1 MAEHPSGAFEVQG
14 ALSRA
19 LGADSSEDCA
29 KVLAGAAERFAV
41 FRQTMPEAL
50 RGEWPAVVVLVNHWH
65 ALVQDVAAAAAQTLP
80 EAVQALNGGF
90 GIVTA
95 GRQLS
100 AEPIRHLD
108 HLIAEVPFSPLLVR
122 FGPDVGVGVMAIDAL
137 RRVVSGCPAL
147 ELGTS
152 AGFPDLP
159 EGADPDRFRRLVD
172 LAFRSMQPPWARVKD
187 LFGLTSSDVARLFGV
202 SRQAVDQWEAI
213 GAVPGARRE
222 KLANLL
228 SVGELL
234 ERKLSPGRLALVAR
248 RRADAYGGM
257 TMLDMVAADRDGELR
272 ALTEAALDWSGTA

>member
-1 MAEHPSGAFEVQG
+1 MVQHPSGSFGVQG
-14 ALSRA
+14 ALGRA
-19 LGADSSEDCA
+19 LGADSAEHCA
-29 KVLAGAAERFAV
+29 KFLAEAAERFAV
-41 FRQTMPEAL
+41 FGQSMPEAL

-65 ALVQDVAAAAAQTLP
+65 ALIQDVAAAAAGTLP
-80 EAVQALNGGF
+80 EAVRALDGGF

-95 GRQLS
+95 AQELS

-108 HLIAEVPFSPLLVR
+108 HLISEVPFSPLLAR
-122 FGPDVGVGVMAIDAL
+122 FGPDIGVGVVAIDAL
-137 RRVVSGCPAL
+137 RRLVPGCPAL
-147 ELGTS
+147 DVGTS
-152 AGFPDLP
+152 VGFPDLP
-159 EGADPDRFRRLVD
+159 AGADPVRFRRLVD

-202 SRQAVDQWEAI
+202 SRQAVDQWEAL

-272 ALTEAALDWSGTA
+272 ALTEAALDWSGSA